1 MMHMLLMLPILV
13 AILIIVDG
21 SIYQSIPRRVNNPPV
36 IVQLQRFNSTEPP
49 RTKPLFFENVLD
61 LKPGDYFLFQL
72 DKWREIQKSKLF
84 ANITANVLTTKD
96 GKNLTVLVK
105 GVELPSITF
114 SPELSLE
121 PSTVKRSGFS
131 GGLSFI
137 DRNYRGEGGMLE
149 FFYAKK
155 ENIESRVNDLPP
167 STRFVWTDNKIGK
180 KKVLSMGVEEDHSI
194 EDRIHV
200 IPICRTNYIND
211 ISCRLLKHIPNRPS
225 TIFRKFFLNIDGICD
240 EKSIPKR
247 LLNYL
252 TNDTNNFHLSYSAQP
267 YLSFFTPQIFSS
279 QNSKLNKE
287 IRLSGSKITTSV
299 TNMKNQLVVNTVYD
313 GGAINIPSNEND
325 GKSKIGKVPYNHF
338 AIDIKFP
345 QIRFNIPYTLKR
357 KGVVADKAYIDRTN
371 FLIPE
376 INTFRRSSKSDDE
389 IVKANLN
396 VYCQI
401 KSKILKAFGDGC
413 IPLFHYTSLGESVRG
428 YSDPNQE
435 FDIRA
440 INSLATIKTDVYAEG
455 IQSKYWNSNLKPG
468 LFSDLCIF
476 RGDRKLETSQS
487 DTANN
492 VNTIKM
498 LKHEPTLSLG
508 VSLRGYGFRL
518 DLGCLISAFA
528 KPSSRLHLGLDLGD

>member
-1 MMHMLLMLPILV
+1 MLIYILLIV
-13 AILIIVDG
+13 ILINQYTNG
-21 SIYQSIPRRVNNPPV
+21 SIYQSIPRRVNNPA
-36 IVQLQRFNSTEPP
+36 IILQLQRFNSTEEP
-49 RTKPLFFENVLD
+49 RTKPLFFEEILN
-61 LKPGDYFLFQL
+61 LKPGDYFVFQL

-84 ANITANVLTTKD
+84 SNITANVLATKD
-96 GKNLTVLVK
+96 GKNLSVLVK
-105 GVELPSITF
+105 GIELPSITF
-114 SPELSLE
+114 SPEVSLE

-180 KKVLSMGVEEDHSI
+180 KSVISIGVEEDHSI

-200 IPICRTNYIND
+200 TPICRTNYIND
-211 ISCRLLKHIPNRPS
+211 ISCRLLKHIPNRPA
-225 TIFRKFFLNIDGICD
+225 TIFRRFFVNIDGIFD

-247 LLNYL
+247 LLNYF

-279 QNSKLNKE
+279 KNSQLNKE
-287 IRLSGSKITTSV
+287 IRLSGSKITTSI

-313 GGAINIPSNEND
+313 SGAINIPSNVND
-325 GKSKIGKVPYNHF
+325 GDSNNWKVPYNHF
-338 AIDIKFP
+338 GIDIKYP

-357 KGVVADKAYIDRTN
+357 KVEANKEYIDRTN

-376 INTFRRSSKSDDE
+376 INTFRRSSKNEDE
-389 IVKANLN
+389 IVKANIN
-396 VYCQI
+396 IYCQI

-435 FDIRA
+435 FDIRT
-440 INSLATIKTDVYAEG
+440 INSLASIKADVYAEG
-455 IQSKYWNSNLKPG
+455 IQSKYWNANLKPG
-468 LFSDLCIF
+468 IFSDLCIF
-476 RGDRKLETSQS
+476 RANKKLETSQS
-487 DTANN
+487 NIANN
-492 VNTIKM
+492 VKTIKM

-508 VSLRGYGFRL
+508 ISLRAYGFRL
-518 DLGCLISAFA
+518 DLGCLMSAIA